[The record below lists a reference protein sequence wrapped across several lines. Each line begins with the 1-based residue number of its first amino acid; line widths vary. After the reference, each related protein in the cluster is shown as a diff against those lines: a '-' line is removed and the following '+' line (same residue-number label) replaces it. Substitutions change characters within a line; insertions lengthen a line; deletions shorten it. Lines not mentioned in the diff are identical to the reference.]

1 MRTRELAG
9 HLQRT
14 EGVIIGSYLDPD
26 SRRRAPDARI
36 RSIDGVICLATTRM
50 DMPFLNRALGV
61 GTIAEATPRLLDRIE
76 RHYARLERVP
86 RLAIATRCVS
96 ASTLR
101 LLERRGYRPMDE
113 SPELIYCYDRR
124 ALPRMP
130 AIEGLRIDPVSARDA
145 RLYAR
150 TAFDSFRERGPQF
163 IGIIETV
170 IRTRR
175 RARGFLGRID
185 GRPAATGLYFDVPPV
200 GGLGNGS
207 VLRAFRGRGIQKA
220 MIVHRMRHGWGRG
233 HRIFFGQTQNP
244 ASAHNLDD
252 LGWRKLYDEITWE
265 RTS

>member
-1 MRTRELAG
+1 
-9 HLQRT
+9 
-14 EGVIIGSYLDPD
+14 
-26 SRRRAPDARI
+26 
-36 RSIDGVICLATTRM
+36 
-50 DMPFLNRALGV
+50 
-61 GTIAEATPRLLDRIE
+61 
-76 RHYARLERVP
+76 
-86 RLAIATRCVS
+86 
-96 ASTLR
+96 
-101 LLERRGYRPMDE
+101 MDE